1 MVWITKNEYGMNG
14 ESRLLVDTNMLIVL
28 LDGNQLASEML
39 QDKLLY
45 YSFITEIEL
54 PGLQ

>member
-1 MVWITKNEYGMNG
+1 MNG
-14 ESRLLVDTNMLIVL
+14 KDKLLVDTNLLIFL
-28 LDGNQLASEML
+28 LEGNQIAARML

-54 PGLQ
+54 LGDRG

>member
-1 MVWITKNEYGMNG
+1 MNG
-14 ESRLLVDTNMLIVL
+14 ENRLLVDTNMLIVL